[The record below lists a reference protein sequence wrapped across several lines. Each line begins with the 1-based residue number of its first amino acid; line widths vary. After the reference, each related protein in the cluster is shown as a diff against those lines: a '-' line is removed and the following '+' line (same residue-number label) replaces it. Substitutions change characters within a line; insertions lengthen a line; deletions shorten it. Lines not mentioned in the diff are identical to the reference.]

1 MQNQVISELTI
12 VDKIVLTDEK
22 RMARNQIKEL
32 ITTEGLEVFNLT
44 IAQEKE
50 MKEYVTTK
58 KKELSTLTKN
68 SNGFCT
74 IFFTVMITCIVG
86 SFGWAIAYGEGHK
99 SIAPWLLSILGINT
113 TVATTVAVIGHSEE
127 KHVQACVLD
136 AQAKYIQ
143 EQAETTVAS

>member
-1 MQNQVISELTI
+1 MQNQIISELTI

-22 RMARNQIKEL
+22 RVARNQIKEL

-50 MKEYVTTK
+50 MKEYVAVK
-58 KKELSTLTKN
+58 QKELPTLTKN

-74 IFFTVMITCIVG
+74 IFFTALLTCIIG
-86 SFGWAIAYGEGHK
+86 GFGWGIAYAEDYK
-99 SIAPWLLSILGINT
+99 SITPWLLSVLGINT
-113 TVATTVAVIGHSEE
+113 AVITTVVTIGRQEE
-127 KHVQACVLD
+127 KCIRACTLE

-143 EQAETTVAS
+143 EQAE